1 MKNMHRLLMIAA
13 MLTFVSGPGTA
24 IATKKIKIIQ
34 TSETKVGEVL
44 FLKLPGNPKGG
55 YKWRLN
61 KELSKGL
68 DLVAVNQIG
77 WIMAPTE
84 KSMFFQN
91 QNVLNVSVRANS
103 SGQADL
109 AFDYYRY
116 AGGRMIS
123 KTSMVR
129 GIIKPILASQ

>member
-1 MKNMHRLLMIAA
+1 MHRLLILAA
-13 MLTFVSGPGTA
+13 MLVFVSGPDTA
-24 IATKKIKIIQ
+24 IAAKKIEVIQ

-61 KELSKGL
+61 KKLSKGL
-68 DLVAVNQIG
+68 DLVAVDQIG
-77 WIMAPTE
+77 WIMAQTE

-91 QNVLNVSVRANS
+91 KNVLNVSVRANR

-116 AGGRMIS
+116 SGGRMIS
-123 KTSMVR
+123 KTSIVR
-129 GIIKPILASQ
+129 VIIKPTLASQ